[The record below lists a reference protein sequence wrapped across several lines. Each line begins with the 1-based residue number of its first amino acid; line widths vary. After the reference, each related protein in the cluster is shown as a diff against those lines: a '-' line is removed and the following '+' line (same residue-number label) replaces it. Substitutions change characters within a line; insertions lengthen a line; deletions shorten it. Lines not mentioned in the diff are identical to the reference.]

1 MMTFRIFTFDQR
13 CTQAMQQVRRLYLS
27 KPEWEKDVREGKTFG
42 VLVWEGGYLAAFS
55 GTLGGKTIQPGFVP
69 PVFDLQHPGS
79 YFLQEEAVISAI
91 NRRLASEQ
99 VTPREIC
106 ELRHERKIRSHALQ
120 QWLFSQYIFLNIKGG
135 QATLAQ
141 LFGNVRIPSGAGD
154 CCAPKLLQEA
164 FRRGIR
170 PLAVAEWNSRDDSFT
185 PPCTTRCR
193 PILMHMLDGMEYEP
207 DPRMTAYMAVA
218 DKMQTL
224 YSDEHILVVNK
235 PSGLLSVP
243 GREFYPSVQSITGC
257 LPAHRLDQDTSGI
270 MLLARDAATL
280 ANLQRQFEHRTV
292 HKQYQ
297 ALLQHEMQAGSEGEI
312 TLPLRPDFDNLPH
325 QVADPV
331 HGRRAHTHYTV
342 KENINGHA
350 HLILTPHTGR
360 THQLRVHC
368 AHPQGLDNPILGDRL
383 YGIPDAQLMLH
394 ASYLEF
400 QHPVSGETTKI
411 SCIPEWS
418 AHQG

>member
-1 MMTFRIFTFDQR
+1 
-13 CTQAMQQVRRLYLS
+13 
-27 KPEWEKDVREGKTFG
+27 
-42 VLVWEGGYLAAFS
+42 
-55 GTLGGKTIQPGFVP
+55 
-69 PVFDLQHPGS
+69 
-79 YFLQEEAVISAI
+79 
-91 NRRLASEQ
+91 
-99 VTPREIC
+99 
-106 ELRHERKIRSHALQ
+106 
-120 QWLFSQYIFLNIKGG
+120 
-135 QATLAQ
+135 
-141 LFGNVRIPSGAGD
+141 
-154 CCAPKLLQEA
+154 
-164 FRRGIR
+164 
-170 PLAVAEWNSRDDSFT
+170 
-185 PPCTTRCR
+185 
-193 PILMHMLDGMEYEP
+193 MHMLDGMEYEP

-218 DKMQTL
+218 DKMKTL

-312 TLPLRPDFDNLPH
+312 SLPLRPDFDNLPH